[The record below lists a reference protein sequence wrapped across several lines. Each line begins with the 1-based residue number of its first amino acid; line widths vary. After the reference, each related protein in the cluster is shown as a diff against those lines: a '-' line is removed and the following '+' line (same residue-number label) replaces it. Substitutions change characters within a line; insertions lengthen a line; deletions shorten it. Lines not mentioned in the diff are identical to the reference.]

1 MYVDRLDELVDA
13 AFFERMSNRWREE
26 LNRSD
31 ARKRPIYIDEGVQ
44 LLELARNAES
54 LFAKQEPREN
64 SRLLNFLLNA
74 PGRTARWLPPSDNHL
89 IVRPRR
95 ALRRV
100 RRQKRKT

>member
-26 LNRSD
+26 QNRSD
-31 ARKRPIYIDEGVQ
+31 ARKRPIYLDEGVQ
-44 LLELARNAES
+44 FLELARNAGS

-74 PGRTARWLPPSDNHL
+74 PGRTARRLPTT
-89 IVRPRR
+89 I
-95 ALRRV
+95 
-100 RRQKRKT
+100 